1 MILLTVITYADKIL
15 RDNAFKNENDK
26 FEMNIKNDELQQF
39 ASF

>member
-26 FEMNIKNDELQQF
+26 FEMNIKNDKLQ
-39 ASF
+39 